1 MSYAGPVNKRRP
13 DHRPGPVPAS
23 DWQATARLA
32 AGVVLGIAVGA
43 GATLLL
49 APQSGSE
56 TRHELARRGRRL
68 RRRIGRRGHD
78 AWADL
83 GYELRRAARK
93 ATRTRRDR
101 YEERRPRAELVD
113 D

>member
-13 DHRPGPVPAS
+13 DHLPGPVPAS
-23 DWQATARLA
+23 DWHATATLA

-93 ATRTRRDR
+93 ARRTRRDR
-101 YEERRPRAELVD
+101 YEARYAGSDVV
-113 D
+113 